1 MNGNELIARIL
12 QREGVEWLACFPNN
26 PLIEAAAKVGIR
38 PIAFRH
44 ERGAVM
50 AADGY
55 SRVSDRQRFGVVA
68 VQSQAGAENALGG
81 IAQAY
86 ADNIPVLVLP
96 GGPTT
101 AQIPVRPNYSAV
113 RNYEGITKS
122 AELLLSAKDIPAV
135 MRRAFA
141 ALRNGPPGPVVVELT
156 ADVAAQEVDDG
167 LLDRYV
173 PPPMARQ
180 APDPAAVSAAVDAL
194 VAAERPVL
202 WAGGGVLFSGA
213 SEELRTLA
221 ERAALPVFTTMQGKS
236 AIDESHPL
244 ALGAGGMTTTGPAA
258 SWLARA
264 DLLLAV
270 GTSLT
275 RTPYGQRV
283 PGGATVIHNTDN
295 PADLAKDE
303 NVTIGL
309 PGDAALTLQAI
320 IDELD
325 RRGVTA
331 DRTSVEAEIAG
342 ARAEWEA
349 TWEPALSGATE
360 AEGEPLSYYR
370 VIRALNDTL
379 DRDRS
384 IVTHDAGA
392 PRDCL
397 VPFYAATTPHSYVG
411 WGKTTHLG
419 FGIPLAIGAKLANP
433 DRFCCNVMGDGA
445 FGMSGTDIE
454 TAVRSGAAITTIL
467 LNNGAMATYPHGS
480 PMDPV
485 TARTEFGVT
494 TMGGDY
500 AAIADGMGATGIRV
514 ATAAELE
521 AALEAALAEAIA
533 RNAGP
538 RHDGPDRRAE
548 PPTGAGRGP
557 PLPQQPLSGTPDQ
570 RLDQP
575 TPPRPSPLVGE
586 PIELLPSG

>member
-1 MNGNELIARIL
+1 MAVNGNELIARIL

-26 PLIEAAAKVGIR
+26 PLIEAAARVGIR
-38 PIAFRH
+38 PVAFRH

-86 ADNIPVLVLP
+86 ADNIPILVLP

-101 AQIPVRPNYSAV
+101 SQLPVRPNYSAA
-113 RNYEGITKS
+113 RNYEGIVKS
-122 AELLLSAKDIPAV
+122 AEVLLSPRDIPAA

-156 ADVAAQEVDDG
+156 ADVCAQEVPDPDG
-167 LLDRYV
+167 GTAVDRYA
-173 PPPMARQ
+173 PPPKVRQ
-180 APDPAAVSAAVDAL
+180 GPDPEAVSATVDAL
-194 VAAERPVL
+194 LAAERPVL
-202 WAGGGVLFSGA
+202 WAGGGVLFGGA
-213 SEELRTLA
+213 TGALVELA
-221 ERAALPVFTTMQGKS
+221 ERAALPVFTTMPGKS

-244 ALGAGGMTTTGPAA
+244 SLGAGGMTTTAPAA
-258 SWLARA
+258 TWLGRA

-270 GTSLT
+270 GSSLT

-283 PGGATVIHNTDN
+283 PGGAAVVHNTDN
-295 PADLAKDE
+295 PDDIGKDE
-303 NVTIGL
+303 NVTIAL
-309 PGDAALTLQAI
+309 PGDAGLTLRAI
-320 IDELD
+320 GDELD
-325 RRGVTA
+325 RRVAAGDPTA
-331 DRTSVEAEIAG
+331 VEWGDARARVRAEVEAEIAE
-342 ARAEWEA
+342 ARRTWLA
-349 TWEPALSGATE
+349 TWQAALSGDD
-360 AEGEPLSYYR
+360 EPLSYYR
-370 VIRALNDTL
+370 VIQALNDEL

-419 FGIPLAIGAKLANP
+419 FGIPLAIGAKLAHP
-433 DRFCCNVMGDGA
+433 DRFCCNVMGDAA

-467 LNNGAMATYPHGS
+467 LNNGAMATYPIGS

-500 AAIADGMGATGIRV
+500 AKIAEGMGAVGIRV
-514 ATAAELE
+514 RTAAELH
-521 AALEAALAEAIA
+521 EAIREA
-533 RNAGP
+533 RSRN
-538 RHDGPDRRAE
+538 
-548 PPTGAGRGP
+548 GAGETVLIDVAANVEAR
-557 PLPQQPLSGTPDQ
+557 
-570 RLDQP
+570 R
-575 TPPRPSPLVGE
+575 SPNN
-586 PIELLPSG
+586 P